1 MNMFVSILNPS
12 MYCIVCLYVEFSFKK
27 QQKDNKFLKP
37 KFDYV
42 FLQNDSKD
50 YENRRNMQIKIEW
63 HRMKITEIKKK
74 TELKNHS
81 SKELWDK
88 CFFFKF
94 AFYMPIFIASLAN
107 AIFMTFNCMHLIRSL
122 SVYFCIFIS
131 LWTLALNNGLC
142 GWDKVVFASRY
153 LFLYMIFPCK
163 GCFFLQIFIFILK

>member
-27 QQKDNKFLKP
+27 QQKDNKIWLCFSTKWFERLWEQK
-37 KFDYV
+37 KYAN
-42 FLQNDSKD
+42 QNRMTQD
-50 YENRRNMQIKIEW
+50 ENNRN
-63 HRMKITEIKKK
+63 KKK